1 MDMKKFVFWTGV
13 YNVALGLSFFIP
25 GYLDLLGFNTPDRL
39 YYTVNTGVFVVFI
52 GVVLMYCARDLKSRA
67 NLVYLNALLRI
78 AGFFLLAGFGLFGD
92 LGTIAVLAG
101 VTDLVIGLIYIFG
114 LKASAKNKSHL
125 DFLLDR
131 GPGVTAQG

>member
-25 GYLDLLGFNTPDRL
+25 GYLPLIGFKTPDQL
-39 YYTVNTGVFVVFI
+39 YYTINTGFFVVFI
-52 GVVLMYCARDLKSRA
+52 GVVLIYCSHDLKNRA
-67 NLVYLNALLRI
+67 NLVYLNAMLRI
-78 AGFFLLAGFGLFGD
+78 VGFFLLAGFGVFGD
-92 LGTIAVLAG
+92 LGGIAALAG

-114 LKASAKNKSHL
+114 LKASENKSHL

-131 GPGVTAQG
+131 NPQS